1 MFIQKELDRKQF
13 RDNYEKLQIYCM
25 HPQIRKKGITA
36 KTQAI
41 RWIVKSSKPA
51 KDEPLMLKASMV
63 SKLIK
68 GAVRIKRL
76 LEISN
81 NNYYNILDTFP
92 DLKIEFFTTT
102 SMSAINYERWLKLVQ
117 SDKIISFEE
126 GKILYEEHKASSKK
140 KRMEQF
146 NKLKNSNYM

>member
-1 MFIQKELDRKQF
+1 
-13 RDNYEKLQIYCM
+13 
-25 HPQIRKKGITA
+25 
-36 KTQAI
+36 
-41 RWIVKSSKPA
+41 
-51 KDEPLMLKASMV
+51 MV

-81 NNYYNILDTFP
+81 NDYNILDTFL

-117 SDKIISFEE
+117 SIRLFFLRKEKFYIRSI
-126 GKILYEEHKASSKK
+126 
-140 KRMEQF
+140 
-146 NKLKNSNYM
+146 KLQVRRKEWNNF

>member
-1 MFIQKELDRKQF
+1 
-13 RDNYEKLQIYCM
+13 
-25 HPQIRKKGITA
+25 
-36 KTQAI
+36 
-41 RWIVKSSKPA
+41 
-51 KDEPLMLKASMV
+51 MV

-81 NNYYNILDTFP
+81 NDYNILDTFS

-117 SDKIISFEE
+117 SDKIIFFEE
-126 GKILYEEHKASSKK
+126 GKILYKKHKASSKK
-140 KRMEQF
+140 KRIEQF
-146 NKLKNSNYM
+146 LIN